1 MINNHLRCRIITII
15 IISILFFM
23 IPFKVLAA
31 PNISILSFP
40 SSIAAGQ
47 EFDVN
52 FSVTDAI
59 PTSEYY
65 AKGLGGENFTEVDT
79 KNGDSWYQQN
89 AAWASMPIVMANSE
103 ATISGIFKVRFDS
116 ASIAASKQFKI
127 RIRKTDNETNYDSS
141 VVSIDVSAAST
152 PTPTPTQ
159 SPTPSPSL
167 TPSPSKT
174 PTPTPVPTKTP
185 TPKSTPTSTPE
196 VLGEEAVN
204 DLQVGFS
211 TASPTPNSKD
221 ENSRDKFPTIAVI
234 FIGAGLLLIG
244 FSGYLA
250 FRKTKLPTGL

>member
-1 MINNHLRCRIITII
+1 
-15 IISILFFM
+15 M
-23 IPFKVLAA
+23 IPFKVLAT

-47 EFDVN
+47 EFDIN

-141 VVSIDVSAAST
+141 VVSIDVSAAPT

-174 PTPTPVPTKTP
+174 PTPTPIPTKTP
-185 TPKSTPTSTPE
+185 TPRPTPTPTPE
-196 VLGEEAVN
+196 VLGEETVLPTPATLVT
-204 DLQVGFS
+204 DLQIQFS
-211 TASPTPNSKD
+211 TASPISSPKD
-221 ENSRDKFPTIAVI
+221 SDDQRKFPFIAIGFV
-234 FIGAGLLLIG
+234 GAGLLLIG
-244 FSGYLA
+244 LSGYVA
-250 FRKTKLPTGL
+250 FRKTKPPTGL